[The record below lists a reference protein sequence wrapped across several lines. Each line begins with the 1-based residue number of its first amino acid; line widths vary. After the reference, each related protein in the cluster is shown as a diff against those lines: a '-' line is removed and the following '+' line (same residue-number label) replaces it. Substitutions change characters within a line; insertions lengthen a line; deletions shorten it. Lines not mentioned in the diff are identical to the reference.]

1 MFHLIDPNFLSNEL
15 AINEKAQEIANKNK
29 FEIKSFNFT
38 AENEDVRKPRI
49 VKVGAIQN
57 SIAAPTTDP
66 ISIQRNKLYEK
77 IGKIIDAAGADNVNV
92 LCLQEAWSKMS
103 RNVIT

>member
-1 MFHLIDPNFLSNEL
+1 MP
-15 AINEKAQEIANKNK
+15 INEKAQEIANTNK

-38 AENEDVRKPRI
+38 AAKEDLRKPRI
-49 VKVGAIQN
+49 VKVGAVQN

-92 LCLQEAWSKMS
+92 LCLQEAWSK
-103 RNVIT
+103 NA